1 MGAARLDSA
10 SVEREI
16 ASLSRAPFRSV
27 LLKLLQNGPS
37 DEAIS
42 NQAERSPEK
51 WAQTIQTIAR
61 LTGYTDTLKVEGT
74 FEMRVQEMS
83 DMELEAQI
91 LALKIL
97 DQPELL
103 SSGSDGS

>member
-1 MGAARLDSA
+1 MQTVKIRAD
-10 SVEREI
+10 VIEKEI
-16 ASLSRAPFRSV
+16 AALSRAPFRSILSR
-27 LLKLLQNGPS
+27 LLENGPS
-37 DEAIS
+37 AEAIS

-103 SSGSDGS
+103 SSGSDHT